1 MRGRRRV
8 MYTGGDPNVK
18 CNKSLNEATVLCIF
32 MPRCGKR
39 LTDTP
44 RVSGGATSSL
54 SVCVCVLGVYIILP
68 DATVGDT
75 VKF

>member
-1 MRGRRRV
+1 

-44 RVSGGATSSL
+44 RVSGGATSLL
-54 SVCVCVLGVYIILP
+54 SVCVGGIYNTARRDCGRHC
-68 DATVGDT
+68 
-75 VKF
+75 